1 MRTDLAEAR
10 RTLHRARRI
19 VVLTGAG
26 VSAESGVPTFR
37 GEEGLW
43 KSYRPEELASA
54 DAFEAN
60 PELVWEW
67 YLWRQSVVAG
77 CEPNPAHRALVELE
91 RRSSS
96 FTLITQNIDGLHQ
109 KAGSL
114 NVEELHGNLWRARC
128 TREGKPRDFSGQLK
142 CECGAWLRPHIV
154 WFGEA
159 LDSTMVALC
168 FHAAERSEVFL
179 VVGTS
184 GLVAPANRLPRTAAG
199 YGATVIEINTEPTP
213 LSHAADFF
221 LAGPAGEL
229 LPKLVAKD
237 PPS

>member
-1 MRTDLAEAR
+1 M
-10 RTLHRARRI
+10 LHKARRI

-54 DAFEAN
+54 EAFEAN

-67 YLWRQSVVAG
+67 YLLRQSVVAG

-114 NVEELHGNLWRARC
+114 NVEELHGNLWRVRC
-128 TREGKPRDFSGQLK
+128 TREGNPRDFSGQLK

-184 GLVAPANRLPRTAAG
+184 GLVAPANRLPRVAAG
-199 YGATVIEINTEPTP
+199 
-213 LSHAADFF
+213 
-221 LAGPAGEL
+221 
-229 LPKLVAKD
+229 
-237 PPS
+237 